1 VDFGHI
7 AEVVLGNIFVAGVA
21 YGTIKSNVSNLG
33 KRMDKADDDRQSLSD
48 RIDRIFE
55 LLTKR

>member
-7 AEVVLGNIFVAGVA
+7 VEVIVGNVFVAGVA
-21 YGTIKSNVSNLG
+21 YGAVKANVSNLG
-33 KRMDKADDDRQSLSD
+33 RRMDTADADRKSLSD